1 MDWTE
6 CGSSGIDP
14 SLVTASGGDQKDKGQ
29 LEWPQSPSDVQPH
42 RWQCPQE
49 RQQYTVDQN
58 DGRLTTLNTTSPKF
72 YAAHVSS
79 AEYEKQKKMYTA
91 LAVDSL
97 IQSPEYQRRFTM
109 CQMCWCSWSQGET
122 GQDCQECGGY
132 ALSRPCP
139 VCQGRCDSTW
149 HRDVEMSHSQHLA
162 HWDGV
167 CGLPEDEKANFLLLA
182 LMDDA
187 SPDDITDDMQDLATS

>member
-58 DGRLTTLNTTSPKF
+58 DGRLNSMRGIYYLTSIKPLK
-72 YAAHVSS
+72 
-79 AEYEKQKKMYTA
+79 
-91 LAVDSL
+91 
-97 IQSPEYQRRFTM
+97 
-109 CQMCWCSWSQGET
+109 
-122 GQDCQECGGY
+122 
-132 ALSRPCP
+132 
-139 VCQGRCDSTW
+139 
-149 HRDVEMSHSQHLA
+149 
-162 HWDGV
+162 GV
-167 CGLPEDEKANFLLLA
+167 FLRT
-182 LMDDA
+182 
-187 SPDDITDDMQDLATS
+187 IFVV